1 MLIPMTWQ
9 WLAGHILITRCSV
22 FANVWRWKGAEI
34 NLYLPHPSRFHSTNK
49 GETNELENV
58 KTYLLMYLSC
68 FFWSK
73 NIKAQIVLYSSI
85 LFLKMFSKL
94 GIHLG
99 AGIIHLCLLILG
111 LSQNNMNG
119 CVSIKW
125 TQNQSTLLW
134 EIMFPTTF
142 PNKEPSLQWCVCL
155 VVNEAA
161 RSWTKRNCQCQ
172 PLVRFVSLLTRPWYL
187 QVCDWA
193 TPPNCQAEAH
203 PNTSQ
208 LLFSSSKVLLSS
220 VSLF

>member
-1 MLIPMTWQ
+1 MITNVFWWQGCPLVAPWVSCEDIQSIYFWPHFQGYAQYVGGSCLFMLIPMTWQ

-58 KTYLLMYLSC
+58 KPYLLMYLSC

-85 LFLKMFSKL
+85 LFLKMFSNL

-111 LSQNNMNG
+111 LSQNNMKMD
-119 CVSIKW
+119 VF
-125 TQNQSTLLW
+125 Q
-134 EIMFPTTF
+134 
-142 PNKEPSLQWCVCL
+142 
-155 VVNEAA
+155 
-161 RSWTKRNCQCQ
+161 
-172 PLVRFVSLLTRPWYL
+172 
-187 QVCDWA
+187 
-193 TPPNCQAEAH
+193 
-203 PNTSQ
+203 
-208 LLFSSSKVLLSS
+208 
-220 VSLF
+220 